1 MPGPHSPNPGVGTNG
16 PAPYP
21 EPSSHEPQA
30 LDYPHDLG
38 AAEPAFAPGPAD
50 DAALPPAA
58 YPGVPPQVSYPKR
71 RHKRLLI
78 GIVLAL
84 ALVSAMTAAI
94 IYGVRTNGA
103 NTAGTFSE
111 GPAKTAIQ
119 GYLNALENRDVDTIV
134 RNALCGIHDGVRDK
148 RSDQALAKLS
158 SDAFRKQFSQ
168 VEVTSIDKIV
178 YWSQYQA
185 QVLFTMQVTPAAG
198 GRHAVRCKA
207 SLSCFSSAVR
217 SWCARTCC
225 APRGRTSVL
234 SVERIPARAGAG
246 GVGIVDG
253 EALLLNSVDEI
264 DRRAF
269 HIRRAHP
276 VHDQP
281 DTTELRGL
289 VTIQRPVVE
298 EKVIA
303 QSSAPPAEPR
313 SAAPDR
319 PVPPGPTATSPW
331 RRPLRS
337 GSRRGSWRSARSA
350 PS

>member
-78 GIVLAL
+78 GIVVAL

-158 SDAFRKQFSQ
+158 SDAFRKQVSQ

-198 GRHAVRCKA
+198 GP
-207 SLSCFSSAVR
+207 
-217 SWCARTCC
+217 
-225 APRGRTSVL
+225 PRGQVQ
-234 SVERIPARAGAG
+234 G
-246 GVGIVDG
+246 
-253 EALLLNSVDEI
+253 
-264 DRRAF
+264 
-269 HIRRAHP
+269 
-276 VHDQP
+276 
-281 DTTELRGL
+281 
-289 VTIQRPVVE
+289 
-298 EKVIA
+298 IA
-303 QSSAPPAEPR
+303 QLLFQRGQVLVCSYVLR
-313 SAAPDR
+313 
-319 PVPPGPTATSPW
+319 TA
-331 RRPLRS
+331 
-337 GSRRGSWRSARSA
+337 GSY
-350 PS
+350 